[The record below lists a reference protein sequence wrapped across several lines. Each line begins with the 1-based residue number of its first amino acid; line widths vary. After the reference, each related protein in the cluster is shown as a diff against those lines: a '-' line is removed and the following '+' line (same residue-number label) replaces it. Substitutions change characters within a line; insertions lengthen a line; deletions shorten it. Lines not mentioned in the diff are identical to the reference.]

1 MSWWLDFDEVERWAA
16 EARARDAAD
25 ARMRERWLRRQAED
39 GAAFAGLLVD
49 LAERGVA
56 VILTTSGGRNHV
68 GRVEAVG
75 TDFAALAT
83 TGARTTLV
91 SLPAV
96 AAVRLGRG
104 DAGHR
109 HSAAAGAVAAGRGHI
124 GPAAET
130 GDEGRDRR
138 VTVTM
143 ADVIGHAVER
153 RPRVQVFSASAC
165 VGGELRAVG
174 TDVVTVHTHG
184 DPHGLAYVRLASVSE
199 LSFLDSG

>member
-1 MSWWLDFDEVERWAA
+1 VSGWLDFDEVERWAA

-25 ARMRERWLRRQAED
+25 ARMRERWLRRQAEEE
-39 GAAFAGLLVD
+39 AAFAGLLVD

-56 VILTTSGGRNHV
+56 VIVTTSGGRHHV

-91 SLPAV
+91 SSAAV
-96 AAVRLGRG
+96 AAVRLAWG
-104 DAGHR
+104 DAGQR
-109 HSAAAGAVAAGRGHI
+109 RSSVPASVAAGRSHI
-124 GPAAET
+124 GPAAHT
-130 GDEGRDRR
+130 ADDSRYRR

-143 ADVIGHAVER
+143 ADVIGHAVAL

-165 VGGELRAVG
+165 VGGELRAFG
-174 TDVVTVHTHG
+174 TDVVTVHTDG
-184 DPHGLAYVRLASVSE
+184 DARGLAYVRLASVSE